1 MSLTKKAAVFLLII
15 AIGIFVY
22 LQYVLVSQ
30 ISAEITQ
37 SVLIEENE
45 KEEKYNLEI
54 KFQNPSFLFLTAGPT
69 EFFVIIDD
77 NIIGKGKLDSFILPS
92 LGSSYVKGVFIIN
105 SNSDSEFPVVK
116 ISGVINYDFFF
127 ASIDVP
133 FVYYPTQEQARKFIH
148 QS

>member
-1 MSLTKKAAVFLLII
+1 MSLTKKTIVFLFVI

-22 LQYVLVSQ
+22 SQYALASQ

-37 SVLIEENE
+37 SDLIGENE
-45 KEEKYNLEI
+45 KEGKYNIEI
-54 KFQNPSFLFLTAGPT
+54 EFQNPSFLLLTAGQT
-69 EFFVIIDD
+69 EFFVIADD
-77 NIIGKGKLDSFILPS
+77 KIIGKGKLDSFILPS
-92 LGSSYVKGVFIIN
+92 LGSSYVKGIFTTN
-105 SNSDSEFPVVK
+105 SNSDSESPVVK
-116 ISGVINYDFFF
+116 ITGVTNYDFFL